1 MVLTQPAHI
10 VPKKGGGYRI
20 QFIFKLTKQFTLFIT
35 SINWFYKMRGIV
47 NSSSIANPNVT
58 SEPRKC
64 IMRFLKL
71 RTRFT
76 GLHSEIDNFFHQ
88 LKGRI
93 RVKKLTLDI

>member
-1 MVLTQPAHI
+1 MISIQPTHTI
-10 VPKKGGGYRI
+10 PQKGGDFCI
-20 QFIFKLTKQFTLFIT
+20 QPKLTEQFVLII

-58 SEPRKC
+58 SESRKC
-64 IMRFLKL
+64 IMHFLKL

-76 GLHSEIDNFFHQ
+76 GLHSKIDNFFHQ

-93 RVKKLTLDI
+93 RVTKLTLDI